1 MADEVFR
8 GRKDPGGSE
17 TSWSQ
22 LSCFCGFWKVQGSKV
37 RSSKLISVPSALHD
51 PADLERL
58 LTTLK
63 GSAGRPQIRMGPNER
78 RAQLWASCR
87 VGAHKDRAAFT
98 HRTAWAGVSWSRS
111 HGDIPAQVG
120 PRSSDVT
127 ASYDDKPS
135 VDLGVRVPALR
146 RY

>member
-63 GSAGRPQIRMGPNER
+63 GSAGRPQIRMGQAKIRPPQRKAGAALGFLPR
-78 RAQLWASCR
+78 RCSQRPGGLHTQDSLGGGILVEVTRRHTSTGRPPELRC
-87 VGAHKDRAAFT
+87 DRF
-98 HRTAWAGVSWSRS
+98 
-111 HGDIPAQVG
+111 
-120 PRSSDVT
+120 
-127 ASYDDKPS
+127 
-135 VDLGVRVPALR
+135 VRR
-146 RY
+146 